1 MATSEEDGLELQRQ
15 GDEIRFRV
23 ARNGDHFAV
32 PFQCDLC
39 QFRNIWFRNPV
50 IGDHQALVLIR
61 RAILDAFWT
70 REPSTIENITKDVR
84 KLLGYAELYGLHT
97 MKPRGPFEL
106 GEDLGLRYAIALL
119 IRSNDKGR
127 KGTVSYET
135 IRKQGTALRHLAL
148 SDVTCGQGLH
158 GIISQRNYMDF
169 SKSHTFGRLF
179 QSFTSGLH
187 KRLGHHPKQ
196 DKAISIEVILWIM
209 RSYEEE
215 YSEHEGKMGYLETAM
230 AFMFVVM
237 FCTGRRGFEMFA
249 LDLRGLREIVAKEL
263 ELSRVYKRKV
273 NYFGLPFVGR
283 FKEDRGQ
290 GERKNFIPCAATTN
304 SKLQPWLWTL
314 RYLKCLEEMGIVDG
328 WGIRN
333 PMQMGSQGR
342 SSDFIDVFHN
352 RITTIQELRPELIS
366 PDINVINDYGFSR
379 SCRRGSNTHA
389 RNQGVAEPDI
399 EVQMHWAGK
408 EGKNGKR
415 LQQKM
420 CDNYTDFRQAIPT
433 LLRYSQA
440 L

>member
-1 MATSEEDGLELQRQ
+1 MEEDGLELYRK
-15 GDEIRFRV
+15 GDEVRFRV

-39 QFRNIWFRNPV
+39 QFRNIWLRDPV
-50 IGDHQALVLIR
+50 LGDDQALMFIR
-61 RAILDAFWT
+61 RAIIDAFWT
-70 REPSTIENITKDVR
+70 REPSTIANITKDVR
-84 KLLGYAELYGLHT
+84 KLLGYGEVYGLHT
-97 MKPRGPFEL
+97 LRPRGPFTL

-119 IRSNDKGR
+119 IRSTDKGR
-127 KGTVSYET
+127 NGSVSYET
-135 IRKQGTALRHLAL
+135 IRKQGTALRHMAL
-148 SDVTCGQGLH
+148 SDVTCGGGLH
-158 GIISQRNYMDF
+158 GIIAQRNYMDF
-169 SKSHTFGRLF
+169 SNSHTFGRLF
-179 QSFTSGLH
+179 QCFTSGLH
-187 KRLGHHPKQ
+187 KRLGHFPKQ

-209 RSYEEE
+209 RTYEDE
-215 YSEHEGKMGYLETAM
+215 YVSSEGRMSYLETAM
-230 AFMFVVM
+230 AFMFVIM

-249 LDLRGLREIVAKEL
+249 LELKGLREIVAKEL
-263 ELSRVYKRKV
+263 ELSQVYSQSV
-273 NYFGLPFVGR
+273 TYFGLPFIGR

-290 GERKNFIPCAATTN
+290 GERKNYIPCAATTS
-304 SKLQPWLWTL
+304 SKLRPWLWTL
-314 RYLKCLEEMGIVDG
+314 RYVKCLEEHGIVDG

-333 PMQMGSQGR
+333 PTNMDCQGC
-342 SSDFIDVFHN
+342 STDFNDVFHH
-352 RITTIQELRPELIS
+352 RLLMIQELRPEIIS
-366 PDINVINDYGFSR
+366 PDIDVVRDYGLSR

-433 LLRYSQA
+433 LLRYSKA